1 MASVDSR
8 GTRQTDARTAAIEVK
23 VKKLD
28 AELQGYK
35 DKMAKMKAGP
45 GKVRRVPPNL
55 LSAVAEDI
63 PRWMRSVDRRG

>member
-1 MASVDSR
+1 MYLVDSL

-28 AELQGYK
+28 AELQGHK

-45 GKVRRVPPNL
+45 GKVCWVLPIRSPPL
-55 LSAVAEDI
+55 
-63 PRWMRSVDRRG
+63 PRTTGGEYGRG

>member
-1 MASVDSR
+1 V
-8 GTRQTDARTAAIEVK
+8 TCQTDARSAAIEVK

-45 GKVRRVPPNL
+45 AKVCYVPSNP
-55 LSAVAEDI
+55 LSAIAQDNW
-63 PRWMRSVDRRG
+63 R

>member
-1 MASVDSR
+1 MVAVDSL

-35 DKMAKMKAGP
+35 DKMAKMKSGP
-45 GKVRRVPPNL
+45 GKVRWVPSNL
-55 LSAVAEDI
+55 LSAI
-63 PRWMRSVDRRG
+63 TQNNRWWMSSVDQRG